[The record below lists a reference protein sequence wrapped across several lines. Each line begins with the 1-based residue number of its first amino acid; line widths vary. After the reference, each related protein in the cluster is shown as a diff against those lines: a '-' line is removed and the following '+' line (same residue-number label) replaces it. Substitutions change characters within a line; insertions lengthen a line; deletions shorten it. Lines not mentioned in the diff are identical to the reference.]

1 MSFFD
6 QIHCRARTP
15 LTTGGGTIVWA
26 LLEKKNTQQDSL
38 DPDFIKNVKVN
49 KPASIAR
56 QIAVFAVKR
65 RILSIIILQRDSDE

>member
-1 MSFFD
+1 MAAQSSG
-6 QIHCRARTP
+6 RYS
-15 LTTGGGTIVWA
+15 
-26 LLEKKNTQQDSL
+26 KKKTTQQDSL

-65 RILSIIILQRDSDE
+65 RIHSIIILQRDSDEYRE